1 MHELDLIDM
10 QGQRS
15 KYNINF
21 CTCMPQAVQLI
32 HYGHFTGSPSLPRTA
47 FSIPLVQFHHD
58 LWLTSS
64 ISIQGFLDGL
74 TQFLTRHS
82 PQQHRHEC
90 KSDCQDLC

>member
-10 QGQRS
+10 QGQCS
-15 KYNINF
+15 KCNLKF

-32 HYGHFTGSPSLPRTA
+32 HHGYFFGFPSLPQTA
-47 FSIPLVQFHHD
+47 FKIPLVQFHHV

-74 TQFLTRHS
+74 TQFLTCHS
-82 PQQHRHEC
+82 YTP
-90 KSDCQDLC
+90 LTP